1 MLTGVPTPEPTV
13 PADLRK
19 VLAAA
24 PAAKAAWSD
33 LTPIAR
39 RDFISW
45 IDGAKQA
52 ETRARRIERTCS
64 MMLEGKRRPCCFSIV
79 PLSLHNALKAV
90 PKAKAQWSTLT
101 PTARRDFI
109 SWIDSAARPDARNRR
124 IDKACEMLAAGK
136 CRP

>member
-79 PLSLHNALKAV
+79 PLSPAQCTEGRAESEGAVEHAHADGAQRLHQLDRFSRPAGR
-90 PKAKAQWSTLT
+90 AKS
-101 PTARRDFI
+101 PYR
-109 SWIDSAARPDARNRR
+109 
-124 IDKACEMLAAGK
+124 
-136 CRP
+136 